1 MKILRGYHDQ
11 LLKKDSGRFERFLID
26 TEIEQI
32 NGLVI
37 LHEIKVLKGPIQ
49 RCIRCR
55 KSPPYKKGQPK
66 ENAGGKRPPLLYHIG
81 IMAFSSLEFK
91 TAGVRASSLSLSQ
104 ADYDPEGVFLRHAV
118 DVSSARRNIRGPADI
133 GFVGDIRLRASGSGQ
148 GFALLRGRTA
158 PFETE

>member
-55 KSPPYKKGQPK
+55 KSPP
-66 ENAGGKRPPLLYHIG
+66 L
-81 IMAFSSLEFK
+81 
-91 TAGVRASSLSLSQ
+91 
-104 ADYDPEGVFLRHAV
+104 
-118 DVSSARRNIRGPADI
+118 
-133 GFVGDIRLRASGSGQ
+133 
-148 GFALLRGRTA
+148 
-158 PFETE
+158 